1 MFYVFV
7 PMNMFSEKEK
17 KIGFLAYFHQAV
29 YSHAL
34 LVGAILEQLFCSIAT
49 DVTKANLKKF

>member
-7 PMNMFSEKEK
+7 QMNMFSEKE

-29 YSHAL
+29 YSHTL

>member
-7 PMNMFSEKEK
+7 QMNMFREKEK
-17 KIGFLAYFHQAV
+17 GFLAYFHQAV